1 MNRIKMTA
9 IAAAITFAFSTG
21 VMAASGMSKD
31 EYKADKSK
39 IEAEYKSAKAA
50 CGSLADN
57 AKDICVVE
65 AKGKEKVAKAELE
78 ARYKPGDKTSRAV
91 KIANAE
97 ADYEVAK
104 EKCDDK
110 AGDDKK
116 ACVKDAKAAE
126 ARAKAD
132 AKKPVPAAEKSA
144 PAAEKPAPAAKKS
157 AAPVSKQESAGDYV
171 DDAAITAKVK
181 AAVLGDASLKAT
193 EINVETHKGI
203 VQLTGFVRSRA
214 DIDRAVLVA
223 KGVTGV
229 SSVKNDMIVK
239 GQQ

>member
-21 VMAASGMSKD
+21 AMAASSMSKD

-39 IEAEYKSAKAA
+39 IVAEYKSAKAA
-50 CGSLADN
+50 CRSLTGN

-78 ARYKPGDKTSRAV
+78 VRYKPGDKTSRAV
-91 KIANAE
+91 KIAHAE
-97 ADYEVAK
+97 ADYAVAK
-104 EKCDDK
+104 ERCDDMVRN
-110 AGDDKK
+110 DKK

-126 ARAKAD
+126 AHAKAD
-132 AKKPVPAAEKSA
+132 MKNSA
-144 PAAEKPAPAAKKS
+144 PAAEKVAASTSKK
-157 AAPVSKQESAGDYV
+157 ESAGDYV
-171 DDAAITAKVK
+171 EDATITAKVK

-193 EINVETHKGI
+193 EINVETQKGI

-229 SSVKNDMIVK
+229 ASVKNDMIVK